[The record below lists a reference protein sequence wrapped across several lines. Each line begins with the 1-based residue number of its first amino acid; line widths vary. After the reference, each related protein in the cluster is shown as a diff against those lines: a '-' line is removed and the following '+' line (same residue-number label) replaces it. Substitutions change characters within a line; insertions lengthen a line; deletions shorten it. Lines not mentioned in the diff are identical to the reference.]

1 MTSGNGADPAGVAP
15 GTTWAPAAFPD
26 ASTALGRAVM
36 P

>member
-15 GTTWAPAAFPD
+15 GTSWVPSAFPD
-26 ASTALGRAVM
+26 ALAALGRAVM

>member
-15 GTTWAPAAFPD
+15 GLRWAAVAFPD
-26 ASTALGRAVM
+26 VHAASGRMVM

>member
-15 GTTWAPAAFPD
+15 GQSWAAVAFPD
-26 ASTALGRAVM
+26 ALMAFGRAVM